1 VFTGIVTELGEV
13 AAVEPAERGARLA
26 VAAPATAARIAV
38 GDSVA
43 VDGCCLTVTGAA
55 DRVLRF
61 DAVAE
66 TLRRTALGRL
76 EPGARV
82 NLEPALRVGDPM
94 GGHWVQ
100 GHVDAVGTVRSVV
113 PEGEA
118 RNLRIAAPSDVL
130 RYTVEKGSACVS
142 GVSLTVTAVDDE
154 SFSVS
159 LIPHTLAVTN
169 LGRLAPGD
177 DVNIESDV
185 LAKYV
190 QKLVF
195 QGGLVRS
202 SLAVEPPE

>member
-1 VFTGIVTELGEV
+1 VFSGIVQAVGVVEEAQ
-13 AAVEPAERGARLA
+13 AADGALRL
-26 VAAPATAARIAV
+26 RIAAELPREPV
-38 GDSVA
+38 PGESVA
-43 VDGCCLTVTGAA
+43 VNGVCLTVERATRGALE
-55 DRVLRF
+55 VT
-61 DAVAE
+61 AVTE
-66 TLRRTALGRL
+66 TLRVTTLGALAKGR
-76 EPGARV
+76 RV

-118 RNLRIAAPSDVL
+118 RNVRIAAPADVL
-130 RYTVEKGSACVS
+130 RYTVEKGSVCVS

-202 SLAVEPPE
+202 SLASEPPE